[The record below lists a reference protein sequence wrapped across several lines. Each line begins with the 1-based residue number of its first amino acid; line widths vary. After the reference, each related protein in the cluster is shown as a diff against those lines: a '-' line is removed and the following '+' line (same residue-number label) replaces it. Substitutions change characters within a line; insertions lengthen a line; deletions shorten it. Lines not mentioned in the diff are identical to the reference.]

1 MARPAAAAVRLL
13 TGEREP
19 VRLATTVD
27 IGLSGLQRIDGTMT
41 EVGDRVL
48 VKDQADSTRNGI
60 YTASAGSWFRA
71 ADARTSREMQKGTT
85 VHVQLGAVN
94 ADRVFSFVAEAPVVG
109 TDPIAIAPFL
119 PPDLNGAVED
129 AEAAAEN
136 AAASATQATASAAAA
151 GISAGQTAA
160 DVVATHADVAA
171 TAVNLA
177 NAQLASAASGV
188 YPNAYTTSLPKGV
201 TGTTGLVGG
210 AGGANGTFAL
220 GFAGG
225 SITGMAGTFTVAG
238 GAVTAINITSPG
250 LGSGTTPPTLSFT
263 ASAGLTGASA
273 TAVVGSLISAQKT
286 YWALSTDG
294 GYLQLYQNDGT
305 ATPAVVA
312 NAALGAK
319 AMIDALAS
327 LTGSRIANTVPVT
340 GTGTALANANVYF
353 EPTSLNT
360 FDEFVTGLSVAMS
373 ADGVVRIVVS
383 KLEDD
388 STLSNVGIVSQTF
401 NALAGVSTISGLEI
415 SKPAGCVIG
424 IQAVSGGYP
433 LYTTGIIPNGGSRWH
448 SAAIP
453 TSHTAKT
460 VTTTNGIQW
469 SAVLTGEVTIKARR
483 TDAQG
488 TAIGKGA
495 LVGWSSIV
503 ASGTNTPANYSTVQ
517 QVSAAADSYITGI
530 QVGAGASAT
539 ATVFAVK
546 MNADNTIA
554 DIKNATPITL
564 INGVANLATSIALP
578 AGYRPAITGG
588 AYKYQANNNP
598 TGLRVHLKS
607 GVMAIGDT
615 LIDSASHRFEVN
627 FTVESG
633 LTADAHRAIALASQA
648 GGNTGLGLL
657 SAADNTGVLDATAIL
672 SAAAVAHPF
681 PYVPPGTFA
690 VTAIPNNGK
699 GFWGPGKVIVNGVL
713 MSTPEK
719 PEFGSRFL
727 KLRAALMP
735 QIATNSCVIIN
746 GDSISNGAY
755 ATNPRTNHVGR
766 LTHFANMGI
775 ALDEAVLVNFDN
787 ADTSGGNAFHGL
799 TFSNPSTP
807 TYGTGGP
814 VGKSLILQ
822 PAQVLTLSAAAHEKL
837 DLTYQGVSGGQ
848 LAFAYN
854 GTTYAT
860 VYTAATGNDVLAA
873 LGSTGQTGSG
883 TYTIT
888 NTGSVAIEVTSL
900 MRFGV
905 KVAGSP
911 PRLYVCRMAHGS
923 YTMASFTVS
932 RMQSMLRIATA
943 VAGGANHLVIP
954 ALGTNDA
961 VGTNLDY
968 GQMRQATLD
977 YAGRWVTAGVPVANI
992 LPIMPWRWASYGT
1005 SNFQN
1010 ELGGIRQ
1017 AYREL
1022 GVRRV
1027 IQTDAFDF
1035 VSEGLASDGH
1045 PNDAGFIAEF
1055 NAMVAALC
1063 DGAI

>member
-19 VRLATTVD
+19 VRLATTAD
-27 IGLSGLQRIDGTMT
+27 IGLSGLQFIDGTMT

-48 VKDQADSTRNGI
+48 VKDQADATRNGI

-109 TDPIAIAPFL
+109 ADQIAIVPFL

-129 AEAAAEN
+129 AEAAAAN
-136 AAASATQATASAAAA
+136 AAASAGQAAVSATAAAA
-151 GISAGQTAA
+151 SAGQTAA
-160 DVVATHADVAA
+160 DLAATHADVVA
-171 TAVNLA
+171 TAA
-177 NAQLASAASGV
+177 NVANTQLASAASGV
-188 YPNAYTTSLPKGV
+188 YPNAYASALPRGV
-201 TGTTGLVGG
+201 TGTTALVAGTGG
-210 AGGANGTFAL
+210 TNGTFAL
-220 GFAGG
+220 GFSGG
-225 SITGMAGTFTVAG
+225 SIAGAAGTFTVSG
-238 GAVTAINITSPG
+238 GAVTAITITNTG

-273 TAVVGSLISAQKT
+273 TAVVGSLITAQKT
-286 YWALSTDG
+286 YWALSADG
-294 GYLQLYQNDGT
+294 SYLQLYQNDGT

-312 NAALGAK
+312 NAALSAK
-319 AMIDALAS
+319 AVVDAVAS
-327 LTGSRIANTVPVT
+327 FTGSRTANSVPVT
-340 GTGTALANANVYF
+340 GTGTALANANIYF
-353 EPTSLNT
+353 EPTSLKT
-360 FDEFVTGLSVAMS
+360 FDEFMTGLTVAMS
-373 ADGVVRIVVS
+373 ADGIVRIVVS

-388 STLSNVGIVSQTF
+388 GTLSDAGILSQTF
-401 NALAGVSTISGLEI
+401 SVLAGVTSLIGIEI
-415 SKPAGCVIG
+415 SKPAGCVVG

-433 LYTTGIIPNGGSRWH
+433 LYTTGTILNGGARW
-448 SAAIP
+448 STTSIP
-453 TSHTAKT
+453 ASHTAKT
-460 VTTTNGIQW
+460 IATTNGIQW

-488 TAIGKGA
+488 VAIGKSA
-495 LVGWSSIV
+495 LIGWSNIV
-503 ASGTNTPANYSTVQ
+503 ATGTNTPANYSTVQ
-517 QVSAAADSYITGI
+517 QVPAAVDSYITGI

-539 ATVFAVK
+539 ATVYAVK
-546 MNADNTIA
+546 MNPDNTIA

-564 INGVANLATSIALP
+564 VNGVANLATSIALP
-578 AGYRPAITGG
+578 AGYRPAISGG

-615 LIDSASHRFEVN
+615 LTDSASHRFEVN

-633 LTADAHRAIALASQA
+633 LTADAHRALALASQA

-657 SAADNTGVLDATAIL
+657 SAADNTGVADATAL
-672 SAAAVAHPF
+672 FAAAAVSHPF
-681 PYVPPGTFA
+681 PYVPPGTFS

-699 GFWGPGKVIVNGVL
+699 GFWGPSKVLVNGVL
-713 MSTPEK
+713 MSLPEK

-735 QIATNSCVIIN
+735 QIATGSCVIVN

-755 ATNPRTNHVGR
+755 ATNPRANHVGL
-766 LTHFANMGI
+766 LTRFANLGI

-787 ADTSGGNAFHGL
+787 TDTSGGNAFHGIS
-799 TFSNPSTP
+799 FASPSTP
-807 TYGTGGP
+807 TYGTNNP
-814 VGKSLILQ
+814 VGKSLMLQ
-822 PAQVLTLSAAAHEKL
+822 PGQVLALAPAAYEKV

-860 VYTAATGNDVLAA
+860 VNTAATGNDVLASPGA
-873 LGSTGQTGSG
+873 TGQSGSG

-888 NTGSVAIEVTSL
+888 NSGSVAIEITSL

-905 KVAGSP
+905 KSGSL
-911 PRLYVCRMAHGS
+911 PRLVVCRMAHGS
-923 YTMASFTVS
+923 YTMASYIAS

-943 VAGGANHLVIP
+943 AGGGSNHLVIP

-961 VGTNLDY
+961 VGANLDY

-977 YAGRWVTAGVPVANI
+977 YAGRWVAAGVPVANI
-992 LPIMPWRWASYGT
+992 LPIMPWRWSSYGT
-1005 SNFQN
+1005 SSYQA

-1017 AYREL
+1017 GYREL
-1022 GVRRV
+1022 GIRRV

-1035 VSEGLASDGH
+1035 ISEGMAGDGH
-1045 PNDAGFIAEF
+1045 PNDTGFIADF
-1055 NAMVAALC
+1055 NAIVGALC

>member
-27 IGLSGLQRIDGTMT
+27 IGLSGLQLIDGTMT

-48 VKDQADSTRNGI
+48 VKDQADATRNGI

-109 TDPIAIAPFL
+109 AEQIAIVPFL

-129 AEAAAEN
+129 AEAAAAN
-136 AAASATQATASAAAA
+136 AAASAGQAAASATAAAA
-151 GISAGQTAA
+151 SAGQTAA
-160 DVVATHADVAA
+160 DLAATHADVVA
-171 TAVNLA
+171 TAA
-177 NAQLASAASGV
+177 NVANTQLASAASGV
-188 YPNAYTTSLPKGV
+188 YPNAYASALPRGV
-201 TGTTGLVGG
+201 TGTTALVAGTGG
-210 AGGANGTFAL
+210 TNGTFAL
-220 GFAGG
+220 GFSGG
-225 SITGMAGTFTVAG
+225 SIAGAAGTFTVSG
-238 GAVTAINITSPG
+238 GAVTAITITNTG

-273 TAVVGSLISAQKT
+273 TAVVGSLITAQKT
-286 YWALSTDG
+286 YWALSADG
-294 GYLQLYQNDGT
+294 NYLQLYQNDGT

-312 NAALGAK
+312 NAALSAK
-319 AMIDALAS
+319 AVVDALAS
-327 LTGSRIANTVPVT
+327 LTGSRVANSVPVT
-340 GTGTALANANVYF
+340 GVGTALANANVYF
-353 EPTSLNT
+353 EPTSLKT
-360 FDEFVTGLSVAMS
+360 FDEFVTGLSVGMA
-373 ADGVVRIVVS
+373 ADGVIRIVVS

-388 STLSNVGIVSQTF
+388 GTLSDAGITSQTF
-401 NALAGVSTISGLEI
+401 NALAGVATIAGAEI

-424 IQAVSGGYP
+424 IQAVSGGAP
-433 LYTTGIIPNGGSRWH
+433 VYTTGTIPNGGARW
-448 SAAIP
+448 STTGIP

-460 VTTTNGIQW
+460 ISTTNGIQW
-469 SAVLTGEVTIKARR
+469 SAVLTGEITIKARR
-483 TDAQG
+483 TDGQG
-488 TAIGKGA
+488 IAIGKSA
-495 LVGWSSIV
+495 SVGWSNIV
-503 ASGTNTPANYSTVQ
+503 ATGTNTPANYSAVM
-517 QVSAAADSYITGI
+517 QVPAAGDSYLTGV
-530 QVGAGASAT
+530 QVGAGASAK
-539 ATVFAVK
+539 ATLLAVK
-546 MNADNTIA
+546 MNPDNTVA
-554 DIKNATPITL
+554 EIKNATEITL
-564 INGVANLATSIALP
+564 INGVANIATSVAIP

-598 TGLRVHLKS
+598 TGVRAHVKS
-607 GVMAIGDT
+607 GIMAIGDT
-615 LIDSASHRFEVN
+615 LADQASHRFEVA

-633 LTADAHRAIALASQA
+633 LTADAHRALALASQA

-657 SAADNTGVLDATAIL
+657 ATADNTGVVDATAIFA
-672 SAAAVAHPF
+672 AAAVAHPF
-681 PYVPPGTFA
+681 PYVAPGTYS
-690 VTAIPNNGK
+690 VTVIPSNGK
-699 GFWGPGKVIVNGVL
+699 GFWGPGKVLVNGVL
-713 MSTPEK
+713 LSLPER
-719 PEFGSRFL
+719 PEFGSRFM

-735 QIATNSCVIIN
+735 QIATSSCVIIN

-787 ADTSGGNAFHGL
+787 ADTSGGNTFHGL
-799 TFSNPSTP
+799 AFSNPSTP

-814 VGKSLILQ
+814 VGKSLMLQ
-822 PAQVLTLSAAAHEKL
+822 PAQVLTLSAAAYEKL

-860 VYTAATGNDVLAA
+860 VNTATAGNDVLAA
-873 LGSTGQTGSG
+873 AGATGQTGSG

-888 NTGSVAIEVTSL
+888 NTGSVAVEITSL

-905 KVAGSP
+905 KVAGSL
-911 PRLYVCRMAHGS
+911 PRLFVCRMAHGS
-923 YTMASFTVS
+923 YTMASFTAS
-932 RMQSMLRIATA
+932 RIQSMLRIATA
-943 VAGGANHLVIP
+943 VAGGSNHLVVP

-977 YAGRWVTAGVPVANI
+977 YVGRWATAGLPVANI
-992 LPIMPWRWASYGT
+992 LPIMPWRWSSYGT

-1027 IQTDAFDF
+1027 IQADAYDF
-1035 VSEGLASDGH
+1035 VSEGLSGDGH

-1055 NAMVAALC
+1055 NAIVAALC